1 MGQGAHLRF
10 YILFRY
16 FFCRF
21 DSCGVTIVAPLLTF
35 VGVSLFGVMVDVEL
49 RLFSLDGIL
58 FIRIEEFICCVVLLF
73 CLPVW
78 EEIAIFLFLFLVVLY
93 LFINF

>member
-1 MGQGAHLRF
+1 VLTLGSISSF
-10 YILFRY
+10 VI

-49 RLFSLDGIL
+49 RLFSLDGVV
-58 FIRIEEFICCVVLLF
+58 FIHIEEFICRIVLLF
-73 CLPVW
+73 CLPGW